1 MRYSV
6 NSVGVHR
13 LSYGD
18 YVGIMAGTT
27 ATIIAVDRRRDI
39 GDRVRRLLPSDG
51 VRVDWVSS
59 IDLVTDRFEED
70 SYDVLLITSSAFKAG
85 SADGI
90 ELLEVI
96 NTRSPTTEVI
106 FLAASDDIRTAM
118 AALRAVSCQYVKQP
132 ASDEELRSVIQLA
145 IESRPPRPETEVL
158 KPQAKRPRFEKMVGQ
173 SRSMQAVYRQIRQ
186 AAATDV
192 PVLLLGE
199 TGTGKDLAAHA
210 VHNQSERS
218 DGPFVAVNLGALPV
232 ELVASEL
239 FGYEKGAFTGARE
252 ARPGRFEQARK
263 GTILLD
269 EIGTID
275 EKVQVSLLRLI
286 ERKRF
291 HRLGARRE
299 RQADVRIV
307 AASNEDLEDAVRRGR
322 FREDLFY
329 RLDVFRIDL
338 PPVRE
343 RQGDIPLLVDE
354 FLRRYNQQF
363 DKHVAGI
370 APDCLALVENYDW
383 PGNVRELKNVV
394 QRAVLVCEGEILH
407 TRHLPPRFRPERP
420 VRGKV
425 TFEVGTS
432 LDEVEREMIVRAL
445 DETGN
450 NRKRAAQ
457 LLGISRRALYNKLHK
472 HDIR

>member
-1 MRYSV
+1 VRS
-6 NSVGVHR
+6 S
-13 LSYGD
+13 
-18 YVGIMAGTT
+18 
-27 ATIIAVDRRRDI
+27 ATIIAVDRRREVADRLRELFPSRRVEVEWVPDI
-39 GDRVRRLLPSDG
+39 ER
-51 VRVDWVSS
+51 
-59 IDLVTDRFEED
+59 VTDRFEEQPCE
-70 SYDVLLITSSAFKAG
+70 VLVITSSAFKSG
-85 SADGI
+85 SIDGI

-96 NTRSPTTEVI
+96 HRRSPATQII
-106 FLAASDDIRTAM
+106 FLMASDDIRTAM
-118 AALRAVSCQYVKQP
+118 AAMLAVPCQYVKQP
-132 ASDEELRSVIQLA
+132 ASDHELRSVVQMA
-145 IESRPPRPETEVL
+145 IKTRVPKQATGPAKPEPKL
-158 KPQAKRPRFEKMVGQ
+158 PRFGKMVGQ
-173 SRSMQAVYRQIRQ
+173 SKSVQGVYRQIRQ
-186 AAATDV
+186 AAATDI

-210 VHNQSERS
+210 VHNQSERR

-239 FGYEKGAFTGARE
+239 FGYERGAFTGARE

-299 RQADVRIV
+299 RRADVRIV
-307 AASNEDLEDAVRRGR
+307 AASNEDLQDAVRRGR

-338 PPVRE
+338 PPMGE

-354 FLRRYNQQF
+354 FLRRYNEQF
-363 DKHVAGI
+363 GKKVAGI
-370 APDCLALVENYDW
+370 APDCLALLENYDW

-394 QRAVLVCEGEILH
+394 QRAVLVCDGNVLLMQ
-407 TRHLPPRFRPERP
+407 HLPPRLRPERP
-420 VRGKV
+420 RRGKV
-425 TFEVGTS
+425 TFEVGTP
-432 LDEVEREMIVRAL
+432 LEEVEREMIVRAL
-445 DETGN
+445 DATGN
-450 NRKRAAQ
+450 NRKRAAE
-457 LLGISRRALYNKLHK
+457 LLGISRRALYNRLRK
-472 HDIR
+472 HNIG

>member
-1 MRYSV
+1 M
-6 NSVGVHR
+6 
-13 LSYGD
+13 
-18 YVGIMAGTT
+18 
-27 ATIIAVDRRRDI
+27 
-39 GDRVRRLLPSDG
+39 
-51 VRVDWVSS
+51 DWVSN
-59 IDLVTDRFEED
+59 IDLVADRFEED

-85 SADGI
+85 STDGI

-118 AALRAVSCQYVKQP
+118 TALRAVSCQYVKQP

-145 IESRPPRPETEVL
+145 VESRPSRPETKLL
-158 KPQAKRPRFEKMVGQ
+158 KPPRFEKMVGQ
-173 SRSMQAVYRQIRQ
+173 SRSMQVAYRQIRQ
-186 AAATDV
+186 AAATDI

-199 TGTGKDLAAHA
+199 TGTGKDLAAQA

-218 DGPFVAVNLGALPV
+218 TGPFVVVNLGALPV

-239 FGYEKGAFTGARE
+239 FGHEKGAFTGARE
-252 ARPGRFEQARK
+252 MRQGKFEQGRG

-269 EIGTID
+269 EIGTLD
-275 EKVQVSLLRLI
+275 EKGQVALLRLI
-286 ERKRF
+286 ETKKF

-299 RQADVRIV
+299 RKADVRIV
-307 AASNEDLEDAVRRGR
+307 AASNEDLQDAVRRGR

-338 PPVRE
+338 PPLRE

-354 FLRRYNQQF
+354 FLRRYNNQF

-370 APDCLALVENYDW
+370 APDCLALIENYDW

-394 QRAVLVCEGEILH
+394 QRAVLVCEGEVLH
-407 TRHLPPRFRPERP
+407 TRYLPPRFRPERP

-425 TFEVGTS
+425 TFEVGTP